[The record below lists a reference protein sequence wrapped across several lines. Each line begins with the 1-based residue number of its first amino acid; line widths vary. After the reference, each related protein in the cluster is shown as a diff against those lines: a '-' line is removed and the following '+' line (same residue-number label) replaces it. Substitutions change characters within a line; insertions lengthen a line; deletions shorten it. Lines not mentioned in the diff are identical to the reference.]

1 MRRAC
6 MALALLAIMPLA
18 ARAEPI
24 SVSLESSA
32 NATYNG
38 TATEEWFVAD
48 LGELALTGANASATF
63 FFDGLKPGSDYTI
76 LLDVTSTL
84 GLENLRFEV
93 LDPVDGDDAF
103 DPDDQPSYVPSGFS
117 TSNKFDGLSFAQDS
131 GMERSATFAGGSVAA
146 VADETT
152 HRGDILLFSGL
163 SGAEEA
169 RVTFG
174 LRDTPGQR
182 GFLLRVS
189 AGNGGAGGGVDS
201 SQTPEPASMLLLGTG
216 LAGIAG
222 AYRRR
227 KLARRA

>member
-1 MRRAC
+1 
-6 MALALLAIMPLA
+6 MALALMAVLPLA

-32 NATYNG
+32 NATYTG
-38 TATEEWFVAD
+38 TASEEWFVVD
-48 LGELALTGANASATF
+48 LGELALTGANSSATF
-63 FFDGLKPGSDYTI
+63 SFSGLKHGSDYTI
-76 LLDVTSTL
+76 LLDVTSTS
-84 GLENLRFEV
+84 GLDNLRFEV
-93 LDPVDGDDAF
+93 LDPMDDDDAF
-103 DPDDQPSYVPSGFS
+103 DPDDQPSYVPDGYS

-131 GMERSATFAGGSVAA
+131 GMERSAMFAGGSVNA

-152 HRGDILLFSGL
+152 HRGDVLLFSGL

-174 LRDTPGQR
+174 VRDTPGQR

-189 AGNGGAGGGVDS
+189 AGNGGIAAGVDA
-201 SQTPEPASMLLLGTG
+201 SQSPEPASMLLIGTG

-227 KLARRA
+227 KLARRT

>member
-1 MRRAC
+1 
-6 MALALLAIMPLA
+6 MALALMAVMPLA

-38 TATEEWFVAD
+38 TASEEWFVAE
-48 LGELALTGANASATF
+48 LGELALTGANSSAIF
-63 FFDGLKPGSDYTI
+63 LFDGLKPGSDYTI
-76 LLDVTSTL
+76 VLDVTNTS
-84 GLENLRFEV
+84 GLDNLRFEV
-93 LDPVDGDDAF
+93 LDPLDDDDAF

-131 GMERSATFAGGSVAA
+131 GMERSATFVGGSVNA

-152 HRGDILLFSGL
+152 HRGDILMFSGL

-174 LRDTPGQR
+174 IRDTPGQR

-189 AGNGGAGGGVDS
+189 AGNGGVPGGVDS

>member
-1 MRRAC
+1 
-6 MALALLAIMPLA
+6 MALALMAVLPLA

-32 NATYNG
+32 NATYTG
-38 TATEEWFVAD
+38 TASEEWFVVD
-48 LGELALTGANASATF
+48 LGELALTGANSSATF
-63 FFDGLKPGSDYTI
+63 SFSGLKHGSDYTI
-76 LLDVTSTL
+76 LLDVTSTS
-84 GLENLRFEV
+84 GLDNLRFEV
-93 LDPVDGDDAF
+93 LDPMDDDDAF
-103 DPDDQPSYVPSGFS
+103 DPDDQPSYVPDGYS
-117 TSNKFDGLSFAQDS
+117 TSNKFDGLRFAQDS
-131 GMERSATFAGGSVAA
+131 GMERSAMFAGGSVNA

-152 HRGDILLFSGL
+152 HRGDVLLFSGL

-174 LRDTPGQR
+174 VRDTPGQR

-189 AGNGGAGGGVDS
+189 AGNGGIAAGVDA
-201 SQTPEPASMLLLGTG
+201 SQSPEPASMLLIGTG

-227 KLARRA
+227 KLARRT

>member
-6 MALALLAIMPLA
+6 MALALITVIPLA

-32 NATYNG
+32 NATYSG
-38 TATEEWFVAD
+38 TATEEWFVVD
-48 LGELALTGANASATF
+48 LGELALSGSNSSATF
-63 FFDGLKPGSDYTI
+63 YFDGLKHGSDYTV
-76 LLDVTSTL
+76 LLDVTSTA

-93 LDPVDGDDAF
+93 LDPFDDDDAW
-103 DPDDQPSYVPSGFS
+103 DPDAQPSYMPDGYS
-117 TSNKFDGLSFAQDS
+117 TSNKFDGFSFAQDS
-131 GMERSATFAGGSVAA
+131 GMTRSAVFAGGSVNA

-152 HRGDILLFSGL
+152 HRGDILMFSGL
-163 SGAEEA
+163 NGAEEA

-174 LRDTPGQR
+174 LRDRIGQR
-182 GFLLRVS
+182 GFLVRVTT
-189 AGNGGAGGGVDS
+189 GNGGAALDAG
-201 SQTPEPASMLLLGTG
+201 QTPEPASMLLLGTG

-227 KLARRA
+227 KQAQQRA